1 MSENKTPC
9 CEISSDGNCIC
20 ADNTNCADC
29 PVYGVWLYEQSPALA
44 RILFEHLGE
53 EHNND

>member
-9 CEISSDGNCIC
+9 CEISSDGKCIC

-44 RILFEHLGE
+44 RILFEHLGGGT
-53 EHNND
+53 